1 MGGISGVGGVG
12 GPAPERP
19 AETRNRE
26 REQVD
31 NARPRDG
38 VAISPDAER
47 ASEASR
53 VIQSLRNEGEVRQE
67 RVEQARAALERGEY
81 RDESV
86 LREVAQRLLRLL
98 E

>member
-19 AETRNRE
+19 ADVRSRE
-26 REQVD
+26 REQAE
-31 NARPRDG
+31 NTRPRDG
-38 VAISPDAER
+38 VAISADAER

-53 VIQSLRNEGEVRQE
+53 VVQSLRNQDEVRQE

-81 RDESV
+81 RDETV

>member
-19 AETRNRE
+19 ADLRSRD
-26 REQVD
+26 REQTE

-38 VAISPDAER
+38 VAISADAER
-47 ASEASR
+47 ASEAAR
-53 VIQSLRNEGEVRQE
+53 VTQATRNQDEVRPE
-67 RVEQARAALERGEY
+67 RIAQAREALERGDYQE
-81 RDESV
+81 ETV
-86 LREVAQRLLRLL
+86 LRQVAQRMLKLL

>member
-19 AETRNRE
+19 ADPRSRE
-26 REQVD
+26 REQAE
-31 NARPRDG
+31 NTRPRDG

-47 ASEASR
+47 AAEAAR
-53 VIQSLRNEGEVRQE
+53 VDQATRGQDEVRQE
-67 RVEQARAALERGEY
+67 RVDQAREALERGDF
-81 RDESV
+81 RDETV
-86 LREVAQRLLRLL
+86 LRQVAQRLLRLM